1 MSAPRAWIAVL
12 AIVAGACPLAAES
25 LVATRTIRPGETL
38 GAADLR
44 LDPAPAAGALVRSSD
59 AVGLVARRLLV
70 AGRPVMPGDI
80 GPPPAVHRNGPV
92 TLVFRRGGLTIKAE
106 GRALADAAMGEP
118 VRAINTA
125 SRQTVTGT
133 VSGEREVTLGGT
145 R

>member
-1 MSAPRAWIAVL
+1 MSARRVWIA
-12 AIVAGACPLAAES
+12 AIAVVAGAGPLAAES
-25 LVATRTIRPGETL
+25 LVATRTIRPGEVL
-38 GAADLR
+38 AAADLR
-44 LDPAPAAGALVRSSD
+44 LDPALAVGALSRSAD

-106 GRALADAAMGEP
+106 GRALADAAVGEP

-133 VSGEREVTLGGT
+133 VSGDREITLGGT
-145 R
+145 E